1 MDRTQALIVRAQ
13 QGDKAASEQ
22 LVLENA
28 GLGILPMGRKKIS
41 IL

>member
-22 LVLENA
+22 
-28 GLGILPMGRKKIS
+28 KKKKKRIG
-41 IL
+41 